1 MPILNTLKALRKAL
15 KSKAKWQKQADRT
28 TFGSKL
34 IYYVYIKNK
43 KPSLIALI
51 LWEQTSAAY
60 SQVTDME
67 NKSIC
72 NSNMAL
78 IWGHG
83 LEKKKPNN
91 HSYTIDQK
99 QMLAPFNFP
108 GHSTGA
114 DLIFA
119 TTRLT

>member
-1 MPILNTLKALRKAL
+1 MPILNTLKALRKAF

-28 TFGSKL
+28 TFWSKL

-83 LEKKKPNN
+83 LEKK
-91 HSYTIDQK
+91 
-99 QMLAPFNFP
+99 A
-108 GHSTGA
+108 
-114 DLIFA
+114 
-119 TTRLT
+119 